1 MKIMLQNQIDNL
13 LQKSYAV
20 KLSEEEII
28 DTVERVW
35 YLPIFIIKNPNKP
48 GKIRMVWDAAA
59 KSNGSSLN
67 DFVNRGPD
75 LLKSLFDVLVSFRVG
90 RVAVYSDI
98 AEMFHQINV
107 RQGDMHCQRFL
118 WWGTNDDISKPSVY
132 VMRALKI

>member
-1 MKIMLQNQIDNL
+1 
-13 LQKSYAV
+13 
-20 KLSEEEII
+20 
-28 DTVERVW
+28 
-35 YLPIFIIKNPNKP
+35 
-48 GKIRMVWDAAA
+48 MVWDAAA

-90 RVAVYSDI
+90 RVAVYSDN